1 MMRLRLTLVALAFL
15 FLGVEGPP
23 PVEIELLV
31 DGIYAVGGQ
40 LVVTCT
46 ATSQIKAERMAVAL
60 EIPDGMTV
68 LAGQPTWEGA
78 AKKGAEVVLEV
89 SVRVDQPG
97 LRAIGAVVTLVG
109 TDGARLTRRVAK
121 TVQIVPRGR

>member
-1 MMRLRLTLVALAFL
+1 MRFRPAVAALAFVL
-15 FLGVEGPP
+15 IGAESAP

-46 ATSQIKAERMAVAL
+46 ATPQIDAERMTVAL

-78 AKKGAEVVLEV
+78 GRKGTEAVLEV

-97 LRAIGAVVTLVG
+97 FRTIAASVSLVVA
-109 TDGARLTRRVAK
+109 DGARLTRRVAK
-121 TVQIVPRGR
+121 AVQIVPHGR